1 MASGK
6 EMKAIITIAGAIDPS
21 LAKSIEQ
28 ATKSTSGLGTVF
40 KVGGA
45 VAAAG
50 VAAATAAVVKFGSAA
65 VEAASSYEQAFA
77 NTSTLIKA
85 TGEDLQAIS
94 DQILAVSTETGV
106 AAEDLANSVYSAI
119 SAGIDEADAVEF
131 AAKSAKLA
139 AAGFTDTDTALT
151 AVAKTLNAYGLDA
164 SHTDEIQKMLIQTQ
178 NLGIT
183 TVGELGASLA
193 QVTPTAAAFGVSFDQ
208 VSAALATMTAQ
219 GTPTAQ
225 STTQLNSMIAEL
237 GKSGTVAS
245 KNFARLTGDIKE
257 GGLTFAEAMEQG
269 WNLNDVLSLFDKEAS
284 ATGKSMVDM
293 FSSIEAGKAALS
305 VWNGN
310 FTENLKAMGTDAD
323 VVGEAYEK
331 VTNTF
336 EHQSQVLKN
345 TWQNFKIQ
353 AGQAILP
360 VINQIAQEA
369 LPAVQDAMQQVMPLI
384 KDGIERVSP
393 IIKDLASSLIPKI
406 GTSVQALLP
415 VIQQVFEWVVSSL
428 PTIIDIAAGIGD
440 MILPVVIGLIDM
452 IMPVIQQLGEALAP
466 VIMQIMS
473 ALQPLMQLII
483 STLMPALQQLITALL
498 PVVVSIVSALSP
510 VIGQI
515 LAILQPVIQFIT
527 EIIALV
533 ATVAAEIITALQ
545 PLIDV
550 YLVYIE
556 NALTNLLQVVLD
568 VINPIF
574 DALKALINFVKDVFA
589 GNWKAAWEDIKQYF
603 VAVWSSLAGLIK
615 APFNAVIAVINGAIS
630 AINSLSVHIPEWVP
644 VFGGQVFSLN
654 LPEMPYLAKGGFTNG
669 VSIAGEAGTEAVI
682 SFDPAVRKENL
693 SYWAKA
699 GKLLGANANA
709 VDTVVANAQYGD
721 KGGNYITFSPNVTIQ
736 GNADYDIVLQAIR
749 DEEEEFMDM
758 LAEFLARRQE
768 AAYV

>member
-6 EMKAIITIAGAIDPS
+6 ELKAIITIAGALDPS
-21 LAKSIEQ
+21 LAKSIQQ
-28 ATKSTSGLGTVF
+28 ATKTTSGLGTMF

-50 VAAATAAVVKFGSAA
+50 AAAATAAVVKFGTAA
-65 VEAASSYEQAFA
+65 VQAASSYEQAFA

-85 TGEDLQAIS
+85 TGDDLQAIS
-94 DQILAVSTETGV
+94 DQILDVSTETGV

-225 STTQLNSMIAEL
+225 STTQLNSLIAEL

-245 KNFARLTGDIKE
+245 KNFARLTGDVKE

-269 WNLNDVLSLFDKEAS
+269 WTLDDVLQLFSKDAEES
-284 ATGKSMVDM
+284 GKSMVDM

-310 FTENLKAMGTDAD
+310 FSENLQAMGTDAD

-345 TWQNFKIQ
+345 TWQNFKIE

-360 VINQIAQEA
+360 VINQIAQQA
-369 LPAVQDAMQQVMPLI
+369 LPAVQDALKQVMPLI
-384 KDGIERVSP
+384 KDGIERVAP
-393 IIKDLASSLIPKI
+393 IIQNLASAVIPRI
-406 GTSVQALLP
+406 GTSVQNILP
-415 VIQQVFEWVVSSL
+415 IIQQVFEWVISAL
-428 PTIIDIAAGIGD
+428 PGIIDLAAGIAD
-440 MILPVVIGLIDM
+440 MILPIAQGLVET
-452 IMPVIQQLGEALAP
+452 IMPVVDQLVAALMP
-466 VIMQIMS
+466 VISQIME
-473 ALQPLMQLII
+473 ALQPLAQFII
-483 STLMPALQQLITALL
+483 STLMPVLQQLISSVL
-498 PVVVSIVSALSP
+498 PVVISIVSALSP
-510 VIGQI
+510 IIAQVMTI
-515 LAILQPVIQFIT
+515 LAPVVQFIT
-527 EIIALV
+527 ELVALV
-533 ATVAAEIITALQ
+533 AQAAAEIITALQ

-550 YLVYIE
+550 YLVYVEQAIM
-556 NALTNLLQVVLD
+556 NLLDVVMG
-568 VINPIF
+568 VIQPIF

-589 GNWKAAWEDIKQYF
+589 GNWKAAWEDIKNYF

-615 APFNAVIAVINGAIS
+615 APFNAVIAVINGAIA
-630 AINSLSVHIPEWVP
+630 AINSLSVEIPDWVP
-644 VFGGQVFSLN
+644 LFGGQVFALSI
-654 LPEMPYLAKGGFTNG
+654 PEMPYLAKGGFTNG

-682 SFDPAVRKENL
+682 SFDPAARQENL

-699 GKLLGANANA
+699 GKMLGVNSTA
-709 VDTVVANAQYGD
+709 VDTVAKSAQPKGVAGRN
-721 KGGNYITFSPNVTIQ
+721 IVFSPNVTIQ
-736 GNADYDIVLQAIR
+736 GNADYDTVLQALR
-749 DEEEEFMDM
+749 DNEDEFMD
-758 LAEFLARRQE
+758 LLEEFFERKE
-768 AAYV
+768 AVAYG

>member
-6 EMKAIITIAGAIDPS
+6 EMKAIITIAGALDPS

-28 ATKSTSGLGTVF
+28 ATKTTSGLGTMF

-50 VAAATAAVVKFGSAA
+50 AAAATAAVVKFGSAA

-77 NTSTLIKA
+77 NASTLMKA
-85 TGEDLQAIS
+85 TGDDLQAIS
-94 DQILAVSTETGV
+94 DDIIRVSTETGV
-106 AAEDLANSVYSAI
+106 AAEDLADSVYSAI

-225 STTQLNSMIAEL
+225 STTQLNSLIAEL

-245 KNFARLTGDIKE
+245 KNFARLTSDVKA

-269 WNLNDVLSLFDKEAS
+269 WTLDDVLKLFDEDANKS
-284 ATGKSMVDM
+284 GKSMVDM

-310 FTENLKAMGTDAD
+310 FSENLKEMGTDAD
-323 VVGEAYEK
+323 VVGEAYKK

-353 AGQAILP
+353 AGEAIMP
-360 VINQIAQEA
+360 VITQIAQQA
-369 LPAVQDAMQQVMPLI
+369 LPEVQSALQQIMPLVQG
-384 KDGIERVSP
+384 GIDRVAP
-393 IIKDLASSLIPKI
+393 IITNLASSIIPRI
-406 GTSVQALLP
+406 GTSVQAIIP
-415 VIQQVFEWVVSSL
+415 IIQQLFEWVVSAL
-428 PTIIDIAAGIGD
+428 PGIIDLVTGVAD
-440 MILPVVIGLIDM
+440 MIIPIVQGLIEM
-452 IMPVIQQLGEALAP
+452 IMPVIQQIGEAIAP
-466 VIMQIMS
+466 VINQVLS
-473 ALQPLMQLII
+473 ALQPLFQFITA
-483 STLMPALQQLITALL
+483 SLMPVLQQLISAVL
-498 PVVVSIVSALSP
+498 PVIVSIVSALSP
-510 VIGQI
+510 IIGNI
-515 LAILQPVIQFIT
+515 LSILQPVVEFIT
-527 EIIALV
+527 ELV
-533 ATVAAEIITALQ
+533 AFIATAVAEIITALQ

-556 NALTNLLQVVLD
+556 EAVKNLLQVVMD

-589 GNWKAAWEDIKQYF
+589 GNWKAAWEDVKNYF

-615 APFNAVIAVINGAIS
+615 APFNAVIAVINGAIA
-630 AINSLSVHIPEWVP
+630 AINSLSVSIPDWVP
-644 VFGGQVFSLN
+644 VFGGQVFALN
-654 LPEMPYLAKGGFTNG
+654 IPEMPYLAKGGFTNG

-682 SFDPAVRKENL
+682 SFDPAERQENL

-699 GKLLGANANA
+699 GKMLGVNATA
-709 VDTVVANAQYGD
+709 VDTVAKSAQP
-721 KGGNYITFSPNVTIQ
+721 KGTAARNIVFSPNVTIQ
-736 GNADYDIVLQAIR
+736 GNADYDTVLQALR
-749 DEEEEFMDM
+749 DNEDEFMDM
-758 LAEFLARRQE
+758 LEEFFQRKE
-768 AAYV
+768 AVAYG

>member
-6 EMKAIITIAGAIDPS
+6 ELKAIITIAGALDPS
-21 LAKSIEQ
+21 LAKSIQQ
-28 ATKSTSGLGTVF
+28 ATKTTSGLGTIF

-50 VAAATAAVVKFGSAA
+50 AAAATAAVVKFGTAA
-65 VEAASSYEQAFA
+65 VQAASSYEQAFA
-77 NTSTLIKA
+77 NASTLIKA
-85 TGEDLQAIS
+85 TGDDLQAIS
-94 DQILAVSTETGV
+94 DQILDVSTETGV

-225 STTQLNSMIAEL
+225 STTQLNSLIAEL

-245 KNFARLTGDIKE
+245 KNFARLTGDVKE

-269 WNLNDVLSLFDKEAS
+269 WTLDDVLQLFIKDAEES
-284 ATGKSMVDM
+284 GKSMVDM

-310 FTENLKAMGTDAD
+310 FSENLQAMGTDAD

-345 TWQNFKIQ
+345 TWQNFKIE

-360 VINQIAQEA
+360 VINQIAQQA
-369 LPAVQDAMQQVMPLI
+369 LPAVQDALKQVMPLI
-384 KDGIERVSP
+384 KDGIERVAP
-393 IIKDLASSLIPKI
+393 IIQNLASAVIPRI
-406 GTSVQALLP
+406 GTSVQNILP
-415 VIQQVFEWVVSSL
+415 IIQQVFEWVISAL
-428 PTIIDIAAGIGD
+428 PGIIDLAAGIAD
-440 MILPVVIGLIDM
+440 MILPIAQGLVET
-452 IMPVIQQLGEALAP
+452 IMPVVDQLVAALMP
-466 VIMQIMS
+466 VISQIME
-473 ALQPLMQLII
+473 ALQPLAQFII
-483 STLMPALQQLITALL
+483 STLMPVLQQLISSVL
-498 PVVVSIVSALSP
+498 PVVISIVSALSP
-510 VIGQI
+510 IIAQVMTI
-515 LAILQPVIQFIT
+515 LAPVVQFIT
-527 EIIALV
+527 ELVALV
-533 ATVAAEIITALQ
+533 TQAAAEIITALQ

-550 YLVYIE
+550 YLVYVEQAIM
-556 NALTNLLQVVLD
+556 NLLDVVMG
-568 VINPIF
+568 VIQPIF

-589 GNWKAAWEDIKQYF
+589 GNWKAAWEDIKNYF

-615 APFNAVIAVINGAIS
+615 APFNAVIAVINGAIA
-630 AINSLSVHIPEWVP
+630 AINSLSVEIPDWVP
-644 VFGGQVFSLN
+644 LFGGQVFALN
-654 LPEMPYLAKGGFTNG
+654 IPEMPYLAKGGFTNG

-682 SFDPAVRKENL
+682 SFDPAARQENL

-699 GKLLGANANA
+699 GKMLGVNSTA
-709 VDTVVANAQYGD
+709 VDTVAKSAQPKGVAGRN
-721 KGGNYITFSPNVTIQ
+721 IVFSPNVTIQ
-736 GNADYDIVLQAIR
+736 GNADYDTVLQALR
-749 DEEEEFMDM
+749 DNEDEFMD
-758 LAEFLARRQE
+758 LLEEFFERKE
-768 AAYV
+768 AVAYG